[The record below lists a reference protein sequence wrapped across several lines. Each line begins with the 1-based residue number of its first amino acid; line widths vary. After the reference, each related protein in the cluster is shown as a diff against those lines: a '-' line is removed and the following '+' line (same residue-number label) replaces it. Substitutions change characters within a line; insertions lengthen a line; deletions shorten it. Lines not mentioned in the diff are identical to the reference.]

1 MVSMNWHPDCRMH
14 LRPGHGQSSAFSILE
29 LIIVVGLVGVVAAIG
44 ISQAN
49 RSLQRSKVNE
59 IALELAGWFESLKTN
74 TTVDVSCQATFRG
87 TPGQTTAFSSGTILY
102 AIESNR
108 QANTE
113 ALADKAPSCTNYIQ
127 SFRLGLSAI
136 SGNFLIDS
144 PQSFQFTRRGTLIAA
159 DANDIRIFFQIEPN
173 SFLLRCLRPSLLL
186 GSFRIGSNS
195 AAADTNATCDEAS
208 FRAF

>member
-1 MVSMNWHPDCRMH
+1 MNWRPTYSVRLHP
-14 LRPGHGQSSAFSILE
+14 GQGKSWAFSMLE
-29 LIIVVGLVGVVAAIG
+29 LIIVVSLVGMVAAIG
-44 ISQAN
+44 ISEAN

-87 TPGQTTAFSSGTILY
+87 TPGQANAFSSRDILY
-102 AIESNR
+102 VIESNR
-108 QANTE
+108 QANTA

-127 SFRLGLSAI
+127 SFRLGLSNI

-144 PQSFQFTRRGTLIAA
+144 PASFQFTRRGTLIAA
-159 DANDIRIFFQIEPN
+159 DANDIRIFFQIAPN

-195 AAADTNATCDEAS
+195 AATNTDATCNEAS
-208 FRAF
+208 FQAF